1 MGSIFGRPY
10 QFKGTKI
17 RLGMTLKSSHK
28 CINLTKRSD
37 NRSNVFHWKSFC
49 FLPYLILKEDRM
61 LSSNKARC
69 NTRLLKPN
77 LEILLWLK
85 QFKENKF
92 PEEHHALDMVL
103 RLFNTL
109 KFQILSTESD
119 DGQSCEVI
127 TWVKSSC
134 SQVFTAAY
142 KKTPESLKYN
152 CRPEAYKDSSTD
164 VFLWV
169 WPNISEYFF
178 CESKKLFLVV
188 TLSAKNHFLY
198 CIDLTSK
205 MLHSTLVIFWLSLN
219 IFRAHTVNCL

>member
-37 NRSNVFHWKSFC
+37 TRSNVFHWKSFC

-142 KKTPESLKYN
+142 KKTPIMSLLN
-152 CRPEAYKDSSTD
+152 IIAGLRPTKTPPQMFSYGFGLIFQNT
-164 VFLWV
+164 
-169 WPNISEYFF
+169 FF
-178 CESKKLFLVV
+178 VKAKNFFWWWLFLLKTIFFIALTWPAKCY
-188 TLSAKNHFLY
+188 TLPWLY
-198 CIDLTSK
+198 FGYL
-205 MLHSTLVIFWLSLN
+205 
-219 IFRAHTVNCL
+219 